1 MKKRLTEKIE
11 QSWRQ
16 SQSRRAALGSLAGFL
31 IGSFELFAQ
40 QDPFRDHSRV
50 PGLDEMLTAFD
61 FEEVAYAKL
70 PRATYNYTAHGGA
83 GEFTVRRNREAFRWV
98 DVKRKSSVNGMT
110 VDTSTEVLGTRM
122 QFPIMAAPSAAH
134 VALHPSKE
142 LGTYRGCTAAAETPM
157 IVSYVTSTPFEEIAA
172 AGGGPLWYQ
181 LYPREKLE
189 DNRPHLERAQ
199 TAGCEAVVVTIDQ
212 QAAYYDRSA
221 HDRNLSSRRRSSIV
235 RLGTKPQNSYRFTST
250 RLWYEWKLFDGLRPM
265 VRTPMLAKGILTP
278 EDALL
283 CIDHG
288 LDGIIVSNHGG
299 RGLDYSPSTLEV
311 LPEIVA
317 AVGDRIPVLIDSG
330 FRRGGDILK
339 ALALGAKA
347 VCLGRVPRWGLASFG
362 AAGVQRVLEI
372 LQAELVFAMKQTGC
386 PSTAAADRSLVRL
399 DLP

>member
-1 MKKRLTEKIE
+1 MPAGTIE
-11 QSWRQ
+11 QSWRR
-16 SQSRRAALGSLAGFL
+16 SPSRRAALRRLGGFL
-31 IGSFELFAQ
+31 LGSPALFAQ

-50 PGLDEMLTAFD
+50 PGLDELLTAFD

-83 GEFTVRRNREAFRWV
+83 GEFTVRRNREVFKWV
-98 DVKRKSSVNGMT
+98 AVEPKPSAPAAA
-110 VDTSTEVLGTRM
+110 VDASTEVLGTPMR
-122 QFPIMAAPSAAH
+122 FPIMVAPSAAH

-142 LGTYRGCTAAAETPM
+142 LGTCRGCAAAAGTPM

-172 AGGGPLWYQ
+172 AGGAPLWYQ

-189 DNRPHLERAQ
+189 DNRPHLDRAQ
-199 TAGCEAVVVTIDQ
+199 AAGCRAVVVTIDQ
-212 QAAYYDRSA
+212 QAAYYDRSR
-221 HDRNLSSRRRSSIV
+221 HDRNLSARRRP
-235 RLGTKPQNSYRFTST
+235 RLRPGAKPQNPYRFSSS

-265 VRTPMLAKGILTP
+265 VRAPMLAKGILTP

-283 CIDHG
+283 CIEHG
-288 LDGIIVSNHGG
+288 LDGVIVSNHGG

-311 LPEIVA
+311 LPEIVD
-317 AVGDRIPVLIDSG
+317 AVGGRVPVLIDSG

-347 VCLGRVPRWGLASFG
+347 VCLGRAPRWGLASFG

-372 LQAELVFAMKQTGC
+372 VQAELALAMKQAGC
-386 PSTAAADRSLVRL
+386 ATPAEAGRGLLRL

>member
-1 MKKRLTEKIE
+1 MRTGTIE
-11 QSWRQ
+11 QS
-16 SQSRRAALGSLAGFL
+16 RRRGPARRDALRSLAGFL
-31 IGSFELFAQ
+31 LGSPALFAQ

-50 PGLDEMLTAFD
+50 PGLDELLTAFD

-83 GEFTVRRNREAFRWV
+83 GEFTARRNREAFQWAELEPKGSASAAAV
-98 DVKRKSSVNGMT
+98 DA
-110 VDTSTEVLGTRM
+110 STEALGTPMR
-122 QFPIMAAPSAAH
+122 FPILAAPSAAH
-134 VALHPSKE
+134 IALHPSRE

-189 DNRPHLERAQ
+189 DNRPHLERVQA
-199 TAGCEAVVVTIDQ
+199 AGCRAVVVTIDQ
-212 QAAYYDRSA
+212 QAAYYDRSR
-221 HDRNLSSRRRSSIV
+221 HDRNLSSRRRPRV
-235 RLGTKPQNSYRFTST
+235 RPGAKPQNPYRFTSS

-265 VRTPMLAKGILTP
+265 VHTPMLAKGILTP

-283 CIDHG
+283 CIEHG

-311 LPEIVA
+311 LPEIIA
-317 AVGDRIPVLIDSG
+317 AVGGRVPVLIDGG
-330 FRRGGDILK
+330 FRRGSDILK

-372 LQAELVFAMKQTGC
+372 LQAELVLAMKQAGC
-386 PSTAAADRSLVRL
+386 PTLAAVNRSLVRL

>member
-1 MKKRLTEKIE
+1 MRERPAGKIE
-11 QSWRQ
+11 QFWRR
-16 SQSRRAALGSLAGFL
+16 SPSRRAALGSLAGFL
-31 IGSFELFAQ
+31 LGSPDLFAQ

-50 PGLDEMLTAFD
+50 PGLDELLTAFD

-70 PRATYNYTAHGGA
+70 PRAAYNYTAHGGA
-83 GEFTVRRNREAFRWV
+83 GEFTVRRNREAFQWAAIRP
-98 DVKRKSSVNGMT
+98 KSSAKAAA
-110 VDTSTEVLGTRM
+110 VDASTEVLGTKM

-142 LGTYRGCTAAAETPM
+142 LGSYSGCTAAAGTPM
-157 IVSYVTSTPFEEIAA
+157 IVSYATSTPFEEIAA

-189 DNRPHLERAQ
+189 DNRPRLERAQ
-199 TAGCEAVVVTIDQ
+199 AAGCKAVVVTIDQ

-221 HDRNLSSRRRSSIV
+221 HDRNLSSRRRRPSV
-235 RLGTKPQNSYRFTST
+235 RPGVKPQNPYRFTST

-265 VRTPMLAKGILTP
+265 VRTPLLAKGILTP

-283 CIDHG
+283 CIEHG
-288 LDGIIVSNHGG
+288 LDGIVVSNHGG
-299 RGLDYSPSTLEV
+299 RGLDYSPSSLEV
-311 LPEIVA
+311 LPEIVD
-317 AVGDRIPVLIDSG
+317 AVGGRIPVLIDSG
-330 FRRGGDILK
+330 FRRGGDVLK

-362 AAGVQRVLEI
+362 AAGVQRALEI
-372 LQAELVFAMKQTGC
+372 VQAELVLAMKQAGC
-386 PSTAAADRSLVRL
+386 PTLAAADRSLVRL